1 MLLSGPRTV
10 SDTSAHPFPAKD
22 ARRLLMASLTACMAL
37 LSGVLAP
44 EVGMAEGHHQAVMY
58 EGEGLRLAIEDDR
71 VTITYSGELCIGA
84 FEGALTQTSYGTV
97 AVAEGCEIEL
107 QRREDGGVD
116 LRQGEGCTTYH
127 GARCSLSGKV
137 YPISGA
143 HIVKDHRATT
153 IYGSLKADMLDRK
166 SLTGSENLSF
176 RPNP

>member
-10 SDTSAHPFPAKD
+10 SDTSAHPYPAKD
-22 ARRLLMASLTACMAL
+22 ARRLLVASLTACTAL

-44 EVGMAEGHHQAVMY
+44 EVGLAEEHHQAVMY
-58 EGEGLRLAIEDDR
+58 EGEGLRLAIEDER

-127 GARCSLSGKV
+127 GARCSLSGTV
-137 YPISGA
+137 YPTSGA
-143 HIVKDHRATT
+143 YMDKNHKPNT
-153 IYGSLKADMLDRK
+153 IYGSPKVDMLDRK
-166 SLTGSENLSF
+166 SLTGSENSSF